1 MRNTGRTLTPE
12 EIARLAHISQRL
24 ADDPAAFLAHLNH
37 ITARADMHSLPPPVS
52 QNISRDPTIS
62 QEVTAS
68 IAATVMAAVRM
79 ETQPRIGILLP
90 LHLLRLCQISG
101 IPGRRNFLIS
111 PNTMGI
117 WIS

>member
-1 MRNTGRTLTPE
+1 MGNTCRTLAPE
-12 EIARLAHISQRL
+12 EVTRLAHIPQCL
-24 ADDPAAFLAHLNH
+24 VDDLAAFLAHLDH
-37 ITARADMHSLPPPVS
+37 IIARADMYSLPPPVS

-79 ETQPRIGILLP
+79 ETQPRILPP
-90 LHLLRLCQISG
+90 LHLLRLYQISG
-101 IPGRRNFLIS
+101 IPNRRNFLIS
-111 PNTMGI
+111 QNMMGI